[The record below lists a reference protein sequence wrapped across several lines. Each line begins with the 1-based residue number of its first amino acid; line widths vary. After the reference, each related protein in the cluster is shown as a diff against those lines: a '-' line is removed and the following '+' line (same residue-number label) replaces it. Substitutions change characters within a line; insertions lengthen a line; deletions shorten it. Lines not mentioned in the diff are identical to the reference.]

1 MRTLWMVALTA
12 SLLPTLAPRASAG
25 EEARAVI
32 GRAVQALGGEDKLAK
47 LQAVRT
53 KAKGTVAL
61 DGGPAPLTTE
71 IVSQWPGRTKTTIQ
85 VEIEDET
92 VTIVRVLNGN
102 KAWQHTNGETQELDE
117 QEVAALQA
125 RVHETYVHTL
135 VPLLRDQAFSLSPL
149 GEVPVGGRPAV
160 GVKVTAKGQ
169 KDVDLYFDKGSG
181 LLVKSACWGL
191 NPSLGEI
198 TRETFYSDYQE
209 KDGLKQPRKFVS
221 RHNGE
226 KYMEMEVMEL
236 QVLDRIDASEFV
248 MPGSAEGAGQLPGSD
263 ARSG

>member
-1 MRTLWMVALTA
+1 MRPHWVFALTTG
-12 SLLPTLAPRASAG
+12 LLPVLAIRAPAG
-25 EEARAVI
+25 EAARAVI
-32 GRAVQALGGEDKLAK
+32 EWAVQALGGEEKLAK

-61 DGGPAPLTTE
+61 EGGPAPLTTE
-71 IVSQWPGRTKTTIQ
+71 IVSQWPSRTKTTIQ
-85 VEIEDET
+85 VEIEGEK

-102 KAWQHTNGETQELDE
+102 KAWQHANGETQELDA

-135 VPLLRDQAFSLSPL
+135 VPLLRDKAFSLSPL
-149 GEVPVGGRPAV
+149 GEAAVGGRPAV

-169 KDVDLYFDKGSG
+169 KDVALYFDKGSG

-191 NPSLGEI
+191 NPTLGEI

-209 KDGLKQPRKFVS
+209 KDGLKQPRKFMT

-226 KYMEMEVMEL
+226 KYMEMEVTEF
-236 QVLDRIDASEFV
+236 QILDRVDASEFV
-248 MPGSAEGAGQLPGSD
+248 LP
-263 ARSG
+263 